1 LKSNLTPD
9 LHVSRKNKFSM
20 GMGVRVSPTLVSQ
33 VTPTGTQALELGVEN
48 VLETEMT

>member
-1 LKSNLTPD
+1 
-9 LHVSRKNKFSM
+9 M

-33 VTPTGTQALELGVEN
+33 VTPTQALKLGVEN